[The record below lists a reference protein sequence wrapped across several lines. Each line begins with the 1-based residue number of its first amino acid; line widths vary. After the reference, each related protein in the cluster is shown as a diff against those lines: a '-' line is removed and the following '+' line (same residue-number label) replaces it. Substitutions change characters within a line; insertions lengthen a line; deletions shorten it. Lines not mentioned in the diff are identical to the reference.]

1 MMNISRNIEGI
12 AYQCTFICR
21 YKVFAVV
28 GIVGI
33 PLELGISNN
42 RLKCLFC
49 FDVPTLNLFTYN
61 VHGIK
66 IIHTTIK
73 YSNV

>member
-1 MMNISRNIEGI
+1 MMNISRNIVDI
-12 AYQCTFICR
+12 AYRSTFMYTKFSR
-21 YKVFAVV
+21 NTVV

-49 FDVPTLNLFTYN
+49 FDVTTLN
-61 VHGIK
+61 
-66 IIHTTIK
+66 
-73 YSNV
+73 